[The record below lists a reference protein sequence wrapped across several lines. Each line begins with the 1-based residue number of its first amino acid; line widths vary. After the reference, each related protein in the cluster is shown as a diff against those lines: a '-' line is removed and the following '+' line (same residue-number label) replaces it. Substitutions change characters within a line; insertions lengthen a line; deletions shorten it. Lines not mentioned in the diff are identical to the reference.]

1 MAYVVEARPR
11 RGVACAGEQTVV
23 ARRCGS
29 RALQRRKSPPADFAF
44 QGLLGTLSPVL
55 GVVMAP
61 AFKKLGD
68 EAEKGM
74 RDALE
79 RL

>member
-1 MAYVVEARPR
+1 MRFR
-11 RGVACAGEQTVV
+11 DT
-23 ARRCGS
+23 GS
-29 RALQRRKSPPADFAF
+29 GTEVTYTADFAF
-44 QGLLGTLSPVL
+44 KGLLGTLSPVL

-61 AFKKLGD
+61 AFTKLGD